1 MSDVGP
7 GAPSA
12 RRRTLL
18 LPMVVGSVLNPINTS
33 VIAVALVPIGV
44 AFGAPATETAWLI
57 TALFLAT
64 TVGQPLAGRLVDTY
78 GPRRLFLI
86 GAGLTA
92 TAGVVGMT
100 APNIWVLVF
109 ARVILGLGTSAAY
122 PASIA
127 VLADESRRTGVPTA
141 ASALTALAVAGQTV
155 AVIGPTFGGLL
166 VDHGGWQATL
176 ALNVPLGLA
185 CLVLGWVFLPR
196 DTHSSERVGRSL
208 DMTGIALFAVTMVS
222 LLLFVN
228 AIEASTVWLS
238 VLAIAAGVA
247 FVIRELRAKDAFIDL
262 RVLSSSRPLVLVF
275 IRAILGAT
283 VTYGFVFGFT
293 QWLESERALSAS
305 VAGLVLLPSFA
316 SGLVASVITGRSPQ
330 YEAKLRVAGV
340 LQLIGCVL
348 LMFVAA
354 DTPLWVL
361 IGISAFMGV
370 PQGLSNLGLQS
381 ALYLHA
387 PQAAVGASAGLLR
400 AFLYLGAIAASTVG
414 GAALAPS
421 TGGAGIRILASVMLG
436 SAVLFAASL
445 MIERRSG
452 RRTP

>member
-7 GAPSA
+7 GAPPA

-141 ASALTALAVAGQTV
+141 ASATHCPRCCRADCRGDRADLRRPPRRPWWLAG
-155 AVIGPTFGGLL
+155 
-166 VDHGGWQATL
+166 
-176 ALNVPLGLA
+176 NS
-185 CLVLGWVFLPR
+185 R
-196 DTHSSERVGRSL
+196 SERSPR
-208 DMTGIALFAVTMVS
+208 T
-222 LLLFVN
+222 
-228 AIEASTVWLS
+228 
-238 VLAIAAGVA
+238 
-247 FVIRELRAKDAFIDL
+247 
-262 RVLSSSRPLVLVF
+262 RVP
-275 IRAILGAT
+275 G
-283 VTYGFVFGFT
+283 
-293 QWLESERALSAS
+293 
-305 VAGLVLLPSFA
+305 
-316 SGLVASVITGRSPQ
+316 SGL
-330 YEAKLRVAGV
+330 
-340 LQLIGCVL
+340 
-348 LMFVAA
+348 
-354 DTPLWVL
+354 
-361 IGISAFMGV
+361 GV
-370 PQGLSNLGLQS
+370 PSSG
-381 ALYLHA
+381 H
-387 PQAAVGASAGLLR
+387 
-400 AFLYLGAIAASTVG
+400 T
-414 GAALAPS
+414 
-421 TGGAGIRILASVMLG
+421 
-436 SAVLFAASL
+436 LF
-445 MIERRSG
+445 
-452 RRTP
+452 

>member
-1 MSDVGP
+1 
-7 GAPSA
+7 
-12 RRRTLL
+12 
-18 LPMVVGSVLNPINTS
+18 MVVGSVLNPINTS

-196 DTHSSERVGRSL
+196 DTDSSERPGRSL
-208 DMTGIALFAVTMVS
+208 DLTGIALFAVTMVS

-247 FVIRELRAKDAFIDL
+247 FVIRELCAKDAFIDL

-340 LQLIGCVL
+340 LQL
-348 LMFVAA
+348 
-354 DTPLWVL
+354 
-361 IGISAFMGV
+361 S
-370 PQGLSNLGLQS
+370 
-381 ALYLHA
+381 
-387 PQAAVGASAGLLR
+387 GA
-400 AFLYLGAIAASTVG
+400 
-414 GAALAPS
+414 
-421 TGGAGIRILASVMLG
+421 
-436 SAVLFAASL
+436 
-445 MIERRSG
+445 
-452 RRTP
+452 

>member
-7 GAPSA
+7 GAPPA

-185 CLVLGWVFLPR
+185 CLVLG
-196 DTHSSERVGRSL
+196 
-208 DMTGIALFAVTMVS
+208 
-222 LLLFVN
+222 
-228 AIEASTVWLS
+228 
-238 VLAIAAGVA
+238 
-247 FVIRELRAKDAFIDL
+247 
-262 RVLSSSRPLVLVF
+262 
-275 IRAILGAT
+275 
-283 VTYGFVFGFT
+283 
-293 QWLESERALSAS
+293 
-305 VAGLVLLPSFA
+305 
-316 SGLVASVITGRSPQ
+316 
-330 YEAKLRVAGV
+330 
-340 LQLIGCVL
+340 
-348 LMFVAA
+348 
-354 DTPLWVL
+354 
-361 IGISAFMGV
+361 
-370 PQGLSNLGLQS
+370 
-381 ALYLHA
+381 
-387 PQAAVGASAGLLR
+387 
-400 AFLYLGAIAASTVG
+400 
-414 GAALAPS
+414 
-421 TGGAGIRILASVMLG
+421 
-436 SAVLFAASL
+436 
-445 MIERRSG
+445 
-452 RRTP
+452 

>member
-1 MSDVGP
+1 MSDRAP
-7 GAPSA
+7 GVPSA
-12 RRRTLL
+12 SRRTLL

-78 GPRRLFLI
+78 GARRLFLI
-86 GAGLTA
+86 GASLTA
-92 TAGVVGMT
+92 LAGVVGMA
-100 APNIWVLVF
+100 APNIWVLVV
-109 ARVILGLGTSAAY
+109 ARVVLGLGTSAAY

-127 VLADESRRTGVPTA
+127 ILAQESRRTGVPTA

-155 AVIGPTFGGLL
+155 AVIGPTLGGLL
-166 VDHGGWQATL
+166 IDHGGWQATL
-176 ALNVPLGLA
+176 ALNVPLGIA
-185 CLVLGWVFLPR
+185 CLGLGWVLLPR
-196 DTHSSERVGRSL
+196 DTQSAEPVRRNL
-208 DMTGIALFAVTMVS
+208 DMAGIALFTVTMVS
-222 LLLFVN
+222 LLLFLT
-228 AIEASTVWLS
+228 AIRASTVWLA
-238 VLAIAAGVA
+238 VVAVVAGGT
-247 FVIRELRAKDAFIDL
+247 FIIWELRAKDAFIDL

-275 IRAILGAT
+275 VRAILGAT

-316 SGLVASVITGRSPQ
+316 SGLVASVITGRSPR
-330 YEAKLRVAGV
+330 YGAKLRVAGV
-340 LQLIGCVL
+340 LQIAGCALLICVS
-348 LMFVAA
+348 A
-354 DTPLWVL
+354 DTPLWAL
-361 IGISAFMGV
+361 IGLSTLMGV

-387 PQAAVGASAGLLR
+387 PRASVGASAGLLR

-421 TGGAGIRILASVMLG
+421 NGGAGIRILASVMLG

-445 MIERRSG
+445 GIDRRD
-452 RRTP
+452 RRRVA